1 VRLRQFEHENDHLM
15 TKSQRLAST
24 SRQPKAATLIRD
36 WQSEVEG
43 VDESRLFTEVTTD
56 MQENL

>member
-1 VRLRQFEHENDHLM
+1 M

-43 VDESRLFTEVTTD
+43 FDESRLFTEVTTD